1 MYSPARILHDWH
13 LFLVDFKQGVFD
25 GVVLEILRL
34 KKWSFSTR
42 IFSVNVTKFA
52 HVFVGIREKEMLVS
66 ANLLT
71 FTQETLNGKLHFFV
85 QCLLRITNFSDLRQV
100 WTVNLLQ
107 CSDMTYCSCGYWNFL
122 VHSKSR
128 DWALILAVP
137 IPGEERKL
145 T

>member
-1 MYSPARILHDWH
+1 MYSPARILHEWH

-34 KKWSFSTR
+34 KKWSFSIR

-66 ANLLT
+66 ANLVT
-71 FTQETLNGKLHFFV
+71 FTQEILNGKLHFFV

-100 WTVNLLQ
+100 CTVNLIQ
-107 CSDMTYCSCGYWNFL
+107 CSDMTYCGCGYWNLL

-128 DWALILAVP
+128 DWALTLAVP